1 MMSVETTRSE
11 ACHYRSRGIKIT
23 AKATSRGRVPE
34 PNGGNM
40 KASVDE
46 LGNGHPDCPDR
57 QWMDGCAESQPYG
70 IPAVA
75 AALGA
80 WRAGLC

>member
-1 MMSVETTRSE
+1 
-11 ACHYRSRGIKIT
+11 
-23 AKATSRGRVPE
+23 
-34 PNGGNM
+34 M